1 MTNPPIYFTRE
12 NGKLALCLSNFAKW
26 AAGILAAFIVGG
38 TAWFFNLTYSA
49 AENSRMALMEIR
61 RLDDKLDG
69 YKADSDKHFER
80 LENRI
85 DANDERDYQAHG
97 KGMK

>member
-1 MTNPPIYFTRE
+1 VNNPPIYFTRDH
-12 NGKLALCLSNFAKW
+12 GKLALCLSYTAKW
-26 AAGILAAFIVGG
+26 VAGILAALIIAG
-38 TAWFFNLTYSA
+38 TGWFFNLTYAA

-69 YKADSDKHFER
+69 YKVDSDKRFER

-97 KGMK
+97 KGKT